1 MIGGYAFL
9 DANDDGA
16 RDPDSEYEPSV
27 PYVPVR
33 LFSCVASPPPP
44 ADDGGDDG
52 ADDDAAGA
60 DDDIVADEESVLL
73 AATRTNAQGLYS
85 FRNLFSGYYRVEVRP
100 TSEYT
105 TSTFWSGG
113 GSGGNGTGV
122 ANTDDGDLDNDFD
135 PVTRSTTCF
144 QLIGG
149 DTDISWNIG
158 LVPLNDD
165 GNDTATT
172 DDSDVVPTSAPAST
186 APAGAPVTTSSPVAI
201 SSAVKIFG
209 IVFHDYNNNGYFD
222 TVDIGETGLSNV
234 QVALFDCDGS
244 IKLATRTDDNGM
256 YGFPDLVAGSYLVRL
271 SPPEGYQISS
281 IWTGLVDDADN
292 NADPATNGTICQE
305 YQAGYTESMLDVGM
319 SSVSEGSTSSSMPA
333 GDGAPCSGAKCP
345 IDGMCRN
352 KAGLCGAGISFCNSN
367 SVWNPMCTEV
377 MGENGVNASST
388 TPPVSLVP
396 SLAASDGDTPSIC
409 NDDGSVGLT
418 MNDAASNNEKVRGVN
433 VAFAY
438 AIKSGNG
445 AAPDSSLVAKFEN
458 ELNARLACAYFDD
471 NCLSCEDGSDNKAGR
486 VRRRRTSSRVRFMF
500 NVNNSSVAGI
510 SALPKD
516 EPSTVK
522 GKA

>member
-1 MIGGYAFL
+1 MTSGMIGGYAFL
-9 DANDDGA
+9 DANDDGY

-33 LFSCVASPPPP
+33 LFACAASPPP
-44 ADDGGDDG
+44 ADGAETG
-52 ADDDAAGA
+52 ADDIA
-60 DDDIVADEESVLL
+60 DESVLL

-100 TSEYT
+100 TSDYT

-113 GSGGNGTGV
+113 GSGGNGTST
-122 ANTDDGDLDNDFD
+122 ANTVDGDLDNDFD

-158 LVPLNDD
+158 MVPLNDD

-172 DDSDVVPTSAPAST
+172 DVSDIVATSAPATT
-186 APAGAPVTTSSPVAI
+186 APASASVTTSSPVI
-201 SSAVKIFG
+201 NSAVKISG
-209 IVFHDYNNNGYFD
+209 IVFHDFNSNGYFD
-222 TVDIGETGLSNV
+222 TVDIDETGLSNV

-256 YGFPDLVAGSYLVRL
+256 YGFPDLVAGSYLVRF

-352 KAGLCGAGISFCNSN
+352 KSGLCGDGINFCNSN
-367 SVWNPMCTEV
+367 SVWNPMCTEG
-377 MGENGVNASST
+377 MGENGVNAPST
-388 TPPVSLVP
+388 TPPVSLL
-396 SLAASDGDTPSIC
+396 SLSSPPVAAADDDVPSIC
-409 NDDGSVGLT
+409 NDDGSVGIT

-433 VAFAY
+433 VAFTY

-458 ELNARLACAYFDD
+458 ELNTRLACAYFDD
-471 NCLSCEDGSDNKAGR
+471 NCLSCEDDSDNIAGR
-486 VRRRRTSSRVRFMF
+486 VRRRRTSSRIRFMF

-516 EPSTVK
+516 EPNTVK